1 MQFEDANLRMLKL
14 PRNST
19 SVKFHGLNNSPVTLI
34 LLLVDLLFNLSDE
47 ELTLK
52 NVSLLTL
59 YGGQFTFS
67 TQLITLNYPVI
78 LSH

>member
-1 MQFEDANLRMLKL
+1 MQSEDANLRMLKL

-19 SVKFHGLNNSPVTLI
+19 SVKFHGLNNLPVTLI

-52 NVSLLTL
+52 TSA
-59 YGGQFTFS
+59 F
-67 TQLITLNYPVI
+67 
-78 LSH
+78 